1 MFVKSVPEVFFVG
14 LRWPQHAKVSGYD
27 AIVAHLGSPI
37 ELPIRDRWPWKDAS
51 DVRLQPRLRYWF
63 TEKISL
69 LLERWIKP
77 TYSLPLLRMEL
88 AVARHMLF
96 RRGAVYHVLYGETD
110 VCLLGY
116 LGRLTGNHV
125 IASFHDGRDVLEGC
139 GVSGRILR
147 SLSAIVLLGECQK
160 EFFLEH
166 VDESKIHVVPHAVDT
181 EFFTPDVSR
190 AVRADASKEH
200 PIVLTVGGHTR
211 DHDTLAKVFD
221 IVHQNVPS
229 ARFVAVS
236 VNLGNKGTRLSGA
249 KVEHL
254 TGITDEELRDL
265 YRRAAVAV
273 FAFTY
278 AVANNSILEALAC
291 GAPVVATNVG
301 AVPEYVRPGAGLL
314 APVADADAMAEMVTR
329 VIESERCADELARCA
344 RATAETFSLP
354 NVRDAL
360 RDVYRNIDSPV
371 KDIQERTLT

>member
-1 MFVKSVPEVFFVG
+1 MFFVG

-27 AIVAHLGSPI
+27 AIVPHLGTPI
-37 ELPIRDRWPWKDAS
+37 DLPIRDRWPWKDAS
-51 DVRLQPRLRYWF
+51 DVRIQPRLRYWF

-69 LLERWIKP
+69 LLERWVKP

-96 RRGAVYHVLYGETD
+96 RRGTVYHVLYGETD
-110 VCLLGY
+110 VCLLGH

-147 SLSAIVLLGECQK
+147 SLSCIVLLGECQK

-166 VDESKIHVVPHAVDT
+166 VSESKIHVVPHGVDT
-181 EFFTPDVSR
+181 EYFTPGAPR
-190 AVRADASKEH
+190 IERTNTSKDQ

-211 DHDTLAKVFD
+211 DHVTLAKVFD
-221 IVHQNVPS
+221 IVHQNVPA

-254 TGITDEELRDL
+254 TGISDEELRDL
-265 YRRAAVAV
+265 YQQAAVAV
-273 FAFTY
+273 FSFTY
-278 AVANNSILEALAC
+278 AVANNSILEAMAC
-291 GAPVVATNVG
+291 GTPVVATDIG

-314 APVADADAMAEMVTR
+314 APFADADAMAAK
-329 VIESERCADELARCA
+329 VIGIIQSERSAAELTLCA
-344 RATAETFSLP
+344 RTTAETFSLP
-354 NVRDAL
+354 KIRDAL
-360 RDVYRNIDSPV
+360 RNVYCNIGSPV
-371 KDIQERTLT
+371 KNNQKRTLT